1 MHNENKV
8 QTVPIDSFEST
19 LLNYKNDKGALIILL
34 QKAQEID
41 GYVTEEVIHKVSDA
55 INVPISEVYGVIT
68 FYSQFRLT
76 PLGKYVIRICEGTAC
91 HVNGG
96 SAIIR
101 VIIAELGIEFGET
114 TSDGLFSLES
124 VACIGCCSL
133 APVIMINDN
142 THGNLTPESARKVLS
157 SYRKIAAEKEA

>member
-1 MHNENKV
+1 MLNKKKV
-8 QTVPIDSFEST
+8 QTVDTDSFDST
-19 LLNYKNDKGALIILL
+19 LLKYKNDKGSLIILL
-34 QKAQEID
+34 QKAQERD
-41 GYVTEEVIHKVSDA
+41 GYVTEEVIYKISDA
-55 INVPISEVYGVIT
+55 INVPISEVFGVIT

-96 SAIIR
+96 KAIIR
-101 VIIAELGIEFGET
+101 VIMAELGIEFGET
-114 TSDGLFSLES
+114 TSNGLFSLES

-142 THGNLTPESARKVLS
+142 THGNLTPESARKILNE
-157 SYRKIAAEKEA
+157 YLKNAKEKEA